1 MRVTVVGAGIMGL
14 CTAWALSRKG
24 HKVTIV
30 ERGPVP
36 NPLGSSVD
44 QHRLI
49 RHPYGDKAAYT
60 AMVTD
65 AYAAWER
72 LWEDLDERLYVE
84 TGTLAVGASDQ
95 PWLADSAAT
104 LGDQGIATEQL
115 TVADI
120 GRRFPLLKT
129 DGLDG
134 GFWMPTG
141 GVLLAG
147 RIVELLAH
155 HLAGQ
160 GVSIWPR
167 LAAKDID
174 PDSGS
179 VDLDDGRLLEADKL
193 VVAAGPWTTRLL
205 PDLADRVTPSRQ
217 IVVYLRPPPDLTEA
231 WSSMP
236 MVLDIDPS
244 GGVYLVPPVA
254 GTAMKIG
261 DHSFTLTGDADRDR
275 DVETEEAEAIY
286 ALAGARLADFDRFR
300 LDSASACFYTV
311 EPEER
316 FVLEPIGAL
325 AWVMT
330 GFSGHGFKF
339 APLLG
344 EAMAEALQ
352 ENQPASD
359 VTRWAAGVD

>member
-1 MRVTVVGAGIMGL
+1 MRATIIGAGIMGL

-24 HKVTIV
+24 HKVTVV
-30 ERGPVP
+30 ERGPIP

-49 RHPYGDKAAYT
+49 RHPYGDKAGYT
-60 AMVTD
+60 AMVTE
-65 AYAAWER
+65 AYGAWER
-72 LWEDLDERLYVE
+72 LWDDLGERLYVE
-84 TGTLAVGASDQ
+84 TGTLAVGTTGQD
-95 PWLADSAAT
+95 WLNDSAAT
-104 LGDQGIATEQL
+104 LAEQDIAVESL

-129 DGLDG
+129 DDLDG
-134 GFWMPTG
+134 GFWLSTG

-155 HLAGQ
+155 HLARQ

-167 LAAKDID
+167 LAAKSVD
-174 PDSGS
+174 PDDAS
-179 VDLDDGRLLEADKL
+179 VDLDDGRRLEADKL

-217 IVVYLRPPPDLTEA
+217 IVVYLKPPPDLIEA

-244 GGVYLVPPVA
+244 GGVYFVPPVA

-261 DHSFTLTGDADRDR
+261 DHGFTLSGDADRDR
-275 DVETEEAEAIY
+275 DVETEEAETIY
-286 ALAGARLADFDRFR
+286 TLAGTRLAEFDRFR
-300 LDSASACFYTV
+300 LDSASACFYMV

-316 FVLEPIGAL
+316 FVLEPIGPD

-339 APLLG
+339 ASLLG
-344 EAMAEALQ
+344 EAMAEALEEHQ
-352 ENQPASD
+352 AASS
-359 VTRWAAGVD
+359 VTRWAAGLG